1 MSGEVD
7 QGIDQ
12 GIKDEKE
19 FLAAVLSVAGALVV
33 VLDTQGRI
41 VLFNA
46 ACEELTELTSAEVRG
61 EHIWDLLLSP
71 EEIDGVKTVFGNLVA
86 GEFPNRHENWW
97 ITKTG
102 RRRRIMW
109 SNTVLKGRDGQ
120 VEFVVGTG
128 IDVTEQRKAEEALHA
143 SDAKWRAITENTADH
158 IMLVDKEGRIRA
170 LNHTMSDL
178 SVERVIGTCIFDY
191 FSKASGEKGRECL
204 NRVLVAGGGTAG
216 YDSERLDPD
225 GTTRHF
231 ETRVALVDAPSQEPL
246 FALSIRDVTD
256 RKRAEEE
263 VQNHRQNLEELVEER
278 AAELVKANQSLE
290 QEIAIRRK
298 AEEDLRQA
306 LMEVARL
313 KDKLEAENL
322 YLQEEIK
329 RFHDFEEIVGESPAL
344 QAVLQKV
351 QQVAATDASV
361 LLTGE
366 TGTGKELLAR
376 AIHSRSSR
384 KDRPLVKVNCS
395 ALPDSLIETE
405 LFGHEKGAFTGAFAR
420 RIGRFELAN
429 GGTIFL
435 DEIGE
440 LSSNTQAKLLRVLQ
454 DGEYERIGSTT
465 TRSVDVRII
474 AATNRDLETEVAR
487 GGFRADLFYRLNVFP
502 IHVPPLR
509 ERLEDIPVLV
519 SHIVRKARA
528 KIGKHIEEI
537 PREALDELMAYDWP
551 GNVRELENVIIHAAI
566 LSSGTRLE
574 LCEHFSPEHGRHMAE
589 GHEACPG
596 ISSENY
602 GGVAAPFQA
611 RRMAARMKAIRG
623 VEGDEAPE
631 RAAHTLENIERAHI
645 LSVVESCNWKISGKG
660 NAADVLGLNPSTL
673 RSRMKKL
680 GLERPS
686 KKSRG

>member
-1 MSGEVD
+1 MLGEVD
-7 QGIDQ
+7 QR
-12 GIKDEKE
+12 IKNENE
-19 FLAAVLSVAGALVV
+19 FVAAVLSVAGALVV

-46 ACEELTELTSAEVRG
+46 ACEELTERTFAEVRG
-61 EHIWDLLLSP
+61 EHIWNLLLSP
-71 EEIDGVKTVFGNLVA
+71 EEVDGVKAVFDNLVA
-86 GEFPNRHENWW
+86 GEFPSKHENWW

-102 RRRRIMW
+102 KRKRIMW

-143 SDAKWRAITENTADH
+143 SEAKWRAITENTADH
-158 IMLVDKEGRIRA
+158 IMLVDKKGGIRA
-170 LNHTMSDL
+170 VNHTVFGLPAEQVM
-178 SVERVIGTCIFDY
+178 GTCIFDY
-191 FSKASGEKGRECL
+191 VSKESGDKGRECL
-204 NRVLVAGGGTAG
+204 NRVLAGQGTAG
-216 YDSERLDPD
+216 YDSEHLNAD
-225 GTTRHF
+225 GTKRHF
-231 ETRVALVDAPSQEPL
+231 ETRVALVDAPGQEPL
-246 FALSIRDVTD
+246 FALSSRDVTD

-263 VQNHRQNLEELVEER
+263 LQNHRQHLEELVEKR
-278 AAELVKANQSLE
+278 AAEIVSANQCLE
-290 QEIAIRRK
+290 QEIGIRRK

-306 LMEVARL
+306 LLEVARL

-329 RFHDFEEIVGESPAL
+329 RFHDFEEIVGDSPAL

-395 ALPDSLIETE
+395 ALPDSLIEAE

-420 RIGRFELAN
+420 RIGRFELAD

-440 LSSNTQAKLLRVLQ
+440 LSPNTQVKLLRVLQ

-465 TRSVDVRII
+465 TRNVHVRII
-474 AATNRDLETEVAR
+474 AATNRDLETEVSR
-487 GGFRADLFYRLNVFP
+487 GSFRPDLFYRLNVFP

-509 ERLEDIPVLV
+509 ERLEDIPQLV
-519 SHIVRKARA
+519 THIVSKAKA
-528 KIGKHIEEI
+528 KIGKPIEEI
-537 PREALDELMAYDWP
+537 PKEALDELMAYDWP

-574 LCEHFSPEHGRHMAE
+574 LCEHFSPEHGSHMSE
-589 GHEACPG
+589 GHEVHHG
-596 ISSENY
+596 ISRESH
-602 GGVAAPFQA
+602 GGAAALSHA
-611 RRMAARMKAIRG
+611 RRMAARMRAIRG
-623 VEGDEAPE
+623 PEGDEAPE
-631 RAAHTLENIERAHI
+631 RVSQTMEEVERAHI
-645 LSVVESCNWKISGKG
+645 LSVVESRNWKISGKG
-660 NAADVLGLNPSTL
+660 NAADILGLNPSTL

-680 GLERPS
+680 GLERPAKGS
-686 KKSRG
+686 SA